1 MDQYPGLSSGFSQTC
16 RACGRTFPQLTAF
29 GNHLSSC
36 TVKKRK
42 LADALIVAQDVYRER
57 KRQRLK
63 NIEQKAAATEPSN
76 SLLPSLSD
84 SMLSNPIVC
93 DFQFTFQLSRL
104 WFTQFNLGFQ
114 CIYVTSCT

>member
-16 RACGRTFPQLTAF
+16 RGCGRTFPQLTAF
-29 GNHLSSC
+29 SNHLSSC

-42 LADALIVAQDVYRER
+42 LGDALIVAQDAYKER

-63 NIEQKAAATEPSN
+63 NIEQKAATEPSN

-84 SMLSNPIVC
+84 SILSNPIVC
-93 DFQFTFQLSRL
+93 DFSVDFPVNHDCGLLSS
-104 WFTQFNLGFQ
+104 
-114 CIYVTSCT
+114 I